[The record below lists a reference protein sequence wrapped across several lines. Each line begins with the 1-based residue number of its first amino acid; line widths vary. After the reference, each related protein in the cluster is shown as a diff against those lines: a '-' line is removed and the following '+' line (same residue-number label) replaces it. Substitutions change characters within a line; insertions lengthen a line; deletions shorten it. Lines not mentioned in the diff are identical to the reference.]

1 MLKEMRLFIALI
13 FGTLAVS
20 PGIANADTSGFNS
33 LIGWTYN
40 QASYDTGAPAD
51 LPDPNTIH
59 LTNQGWNASRSI
71 MYNTPQDFSEF
82 LVAFTYRSSNPGI
95 TFGCDYGVTFVLHND
110 PAGPH
115 ALGSA
120 GRSLGYGSNSFTSD
134 SILNSAAVSL
144 QLQSNSSGFY
154 TNGMVGTG
162 SPSVNP
168 VNLASGNPINVTL
181 SYNGSILSE
190 TLVDTITSATSTRNF
205 IVGNLATVLGG
216 STAYLGFTG
225 STTTAGCSFASADQ
239 YISGFQYSSVPEP
252 SSLLMLGGFAFI
264 LRCRRQTRQQQ
275 E

>member
-1 MLKEMRLFIALI
+1 MLKNPLMFIALI
-13 FGTLAVS
+13 AGVLAVS
-20 PGIANADTSGFNS
+20 PGPVIADTSGFNS

-51 LPDPNTIH
+51 LPDSNTIH

-71 MYNTPQDFSEF
+71 MYNTPQDFAEF
-82 LVAFTYRSSNPGI
+82 LVAFTYRSSNAGI
-95 TFGCDYGVTFVLHND
+95 AFGCDYGVTFVLHND
-110 PAGPH
+110 STGPN

-120 GRSLGYGSNSFTSD
+120 GRGLGYGSNSFTSD
-134 SILNSAAVSL
+134 SIMNSAAVSL

-205 IVGNLATVLGG
+205 IVGNLASVLGG
-216 STAYLGFTG
+216 STTYIGFTG

-239 YISGFQYSSVPEP
+239 YISGFQYSAVPEP
-252 SSLLMLGGFAFI
+252 SSLLMLAGFAPI
-264 LRCRRQTRQQQ
+264 LRRRRQSR
-275 E
+275 